1 MLSALIDDLLNQPLS
16 PDGLEAYANKI
27 RNKTDII
34 LQAATTA
41 HHNTTFLL
49 AQIKDIPPTACT
61 VGFAILL
68 DLQAEA
74 LPETASKAF
83 LNVCSTFF
91 GTASKNH
98 VAFVNVEGEFFTVI
112 IFDIY
117 VV

>member
-41 HHNTTFLL
+41 HHNT
-49 AQIKDIPPTACT
+49 T